1 MSSPDAETARRQ
13 RLFALL
19 GGAALF
25 AAIVVVVLIV
35 VSQGGDDSDS
45 GAAASSD
52 LTGIQESGIALGDPG
67 APVTMVEF
75 ADPQCPYCAE
85 YTTDVLPDL
94 IEKYVRSGDVRM
106 ELRFLTFIGP
116 DGDSLRLANSAYA
129 ASQQDGLWAFADLAY
144 ARQGAENSGYAD
156 DAFIESVATDAGLDP
171 DPIVAAADNPP
182 PEVEA
187 LVQKAKAEAA
197 RAGVSSTPSF
207 LIGPTGGDLQPL
219 DVQSLETS
227 AFEGPID
234 DAIAAAAPSSG

>member
-1 MSSPDAETARRQ
+1 M
-13 RLFALL
+13 FALL

-45 GAAASSD
+45 TASAAAD
-52 LTGIQESGIALGDPG
+52 LSGVEESGVALGDPG

-85 YTTDVLPDL
+85 YTSDVLPDL

-106 ELRFLTFIGP
+106 ELRLLTFIGP
-116 DGDSLRLANSAYA
+116 DGDSLRLANAAYA
-129 ASQQDGLWAFADLAY
+129 ASRQDGLWAFADLAY

-156 DAFIESVATDAGLDP
+156 DAFIDSVATDAGLDP
-171 DPIVAAADNPP
+171 GPIVAAAENPGV
-182 PEVEA
+182 EVEA
-187 LVQKAKAEAA
+187 LVGKAKAEAA

-207 LIGPTGGDLQPL
+207 LIGPTGGVLEPL
-219 DVQSLETS
+219 DVSSLETS

-234 DAIAAAAPSSG
+234 DAIAAASASSG